1 MHNNQCHRVTAHLQ
15 LINIIIFLLNCLT
28 LNKKVLLFFHT
39 SHRIRMESLPS
50 GLFRPSQTVS
60 LYDWAPIYPE
70 TKKTHLT
77 PFSCDFPLVCFAHL
91 RESVCITGP
100 RFTWRRKKNPSSSFL
115 LWFSSGVCR
124 HPGDLNKTEHD
135 LHFLA
140 VTEVSKQLESLLS
153 SPKGVQS
160 TWRVTLTSNP
170 RHMSNGRSSP
180 KTTYWLL

>member
-100 RFTWRRKKNPSSSFL
+100 RFTWRRKKTHLPPFCCDFPQVYADTQGILIRRSTTCTFL
-115 LWFSSGVCR
+115 QSLRCPNNLSPFCQVPKAFSLPDV
-124 HPGDLNKTEHD
+124 
-135 LHFLA
+135 
-140 VTEVSKQLESLLS
+140 
-153 SPKGVQS
+153 
-160 TWRVTLTSNP
+160 
-170 RHMSNGRSSP
+170 
-180 KTTYWLL
+180 